1 MDIRRNDIEVYL
13 KEVKCA
19 VEQNRYRI
27 ELNPNRKD
35 NLNLFFNYVIDEEDV
50 KDILLDITVIDFSEV
65 RKNSKKGYE
74 HEKLYIFGKDVELL
88 EKIGNGYKKVSLY
101 IKLNKLERNYVI
113 VISIHEQKYPL
124 RYHFK

>member
-1 MDIRRNDIEVYL
+1 MS
-13 KEVKCA
+13 

-50 KDILLDITVIDFSEV
+50 KDILLDLTVIDFSEV

-74 HEKLYIFGKDVELL
+74 HEKLYIYSAKTWNYL
-88 EKIGNGYKKVSLY
+88 KKLAMD
-101 IKLNKLERNYVI
+101 IKKFLCI
-113 VISIHEQKYPL
+113 
-124 RYHFK
+124 

>member
-27 ELNPNRKD
+27 ELNSNRQD
-35 NLNLFFNYVIDEEDV
+35 NLNLFFNYVINKEGV
-50 KDILLDITVIDFSEV
+50 KDILLDLTVTDFSEV
-65 RKNSKKGYE
+65 RQNTHKGYE

-88 EKIGNGYKKVSLY
+88 EKIGNRSKKVCLY
-101 IKLNKLERNYVI
+101 IKLNKLEHNYVI
-113 VISIHEQKYPL
+113 VISIHEQRYPL
-124 RYHFK
+124 TYCFK

>member
-1 MDIRRNDIEVYL
+1 
-13 KEVKCA
+13 
-19 VEQNRYRI
+19 
-27 ELNPNRKD
+27 
-35 NLNLFFNYVIDEEDV
+35 VIDEEDV
-50 KDILLDITVIDFSEV
+50 KDILLNLTVIDFSEV